1 MAQLSEHSDIT
12 PHEVVV
18 SCARFGLFRAFMVRL
33 DDQHLFLKSDLTRLC
48 LSEKAEILMTHQDEG
63 QEWTEKLF
71 VKVLETGSSGSLV
84 EIIDM
89 ASHQGSAIESH
100 AFLFNQTQH

>member
-1 MAQLSEHSDIT
+1 
-12 PHEVVV
+12 
-18 SCARFGLFRAFMVRL
+18 
-33 DDQHLFLKSDLTRLC
+33 LC
-48 LSEKAEILMTHQDEG
+48 LSEKAEILTTHQDEG

-71 VKVLETGSSGSLV
+71 VKVLETGPSGSLV
-84 EIIDM
+84 EIIKM

>member
-1 MAQLSEHSDIT
+1 
-12 PHEVVV
+12 
-18 SCARFGLFRAFMVRL
+18 
-33 DDQHLFLKSDLTRLC
+33 
-48 LSEKAEILMTHQDEG
+48 MTHYDEG

-89 ASHQGSAIESH
+89 ASHQGRAIESH
-100 AFLFNQTQH
+100 AFSFNQTQH

>member
-18 SCARFGLFRAFMVRL
+18 SCARFGLFRASMVRV

-48 LSEKAEILMTHQDEG
+48 LSEKAEIVMTHHEDG

-71 VKVLETGSSGSLV
+71 VKVLETGPSGSLV
-84 EIIDM
+84 EIQEI
-89 ASHQGSAIESH
+89 ASHQGRTVESH
-100 AFLFNQTQH
+100 AVLFNQTQH

>member
-48 LSEKAEILMTHQDEG
+48 LSEKAEIVMTHHEEG
-63 QEWTEKLF
+63 QQWTEKLF
-71 VKVLETGSSGSLV
+71 VKVLETGPSGSLV
-84 EIIDM
+84 EIQEI
-89 ASHQGSAIESH
+89 ASHKERTIESH
-100 AFLFNQTQH
+100 AVLFNQTQH

>member
-18 SCARFGLFRAFMVRL
+18 SCARFGLFRASMVRV

-48 LSEKAEILMTHQDEG
+48 LSEKAEILTTHQDEG

-71 VKVLETGSSGSLV
+71 VKVLETGPSGSLV
-84 EIIDM
+84 EIIEM
-89 ASHQGSAIESH
+89 ASHKGRAIEGH
-100 AFLFNQTQH
+100 VFTFNQTQH

>member
-12 PHEVVV
+12 PYEVVV
-18 SCARFGLFRAFMVRL
+18 SCARFGLFRASMIRV

-48 LSEKAEILMTHQDEG
+48 LSEKAEIIMTHHEEG

-71 VKVLETGSSGSLV
+71 VKVLETGPSGSLV

-89 ASHQGSAIESH
+89 ASHQGRAFESH
-100 AFLFNQTQH
+100 AVLFNQTQH